1 MGANYSKL
9 DDAISAAAYD
19 DQELKDMLHDIIA
32 NDTES
37 FESVINDDDFWDD
50 MPIVLTRTSRRRS
63 PNLWESGWGILILSQ
78 AIKNPDS
85 WEAKVFRKRFRLP
98 FPLFERFVA
107 ECKQANIFEEKNIG
121 KIAVEFKVLIGLR
134 ILGRDNCADDI
145 SEFLNIGESTVYPIF
160 KQFLSGCVKYLYP
173 SYVYVPVDDDLD
185 EVRRVYEK
193 LGLPG
198 CVGSMDCTHILW
210 HRCPKII
217 RNNCTGNTLSL
228 LMFVKC
234 YSLYY
239 MIYRKRKQTYI
250 SISSGRISYEK
261 IHARI

>member
-9 DDAISAAAYD
+9 DDAISTAAYD

-63 PNLWESGWGILILSQ
+63 PNLWESGWGILFLSQ

-107 ECKQANIFEEKNIG
+107 ECKQAI
-121 KIAVEFKVLIGLR
+121 FKVLIGLR
-134 ILGRDNCADDI
+134 ILGRDSCADDI

-160 KQFLSGCVKYLYP
+160 KQFLAGCVRYLYP
-173 SYVYVPVDDDLD
+173 SCVYVPVDVELD

-193 LGLPG
+193 LELSG
-198 CVGSMDCTHILW
+198 CVGSMDCTHFLW

-217 RNNCTGNTLSL
+217 RNNCTGNTLSI
-228 LMFVKC
+228 LMFVKW
-234 YSLYY
+234 
-239 MIYRKRKQTYI
+239 
-250 SISSGRISYEK
+250 
-261 IHARI
+261 